1 MNENVSQR
9 RRAARGQ
16 AMSPRWTAA
25 VAILALLAA
34 AACGSGEGAD
44 HTQPATSTGGE
55 AAAFPRTIRH
65 AFGETVIPQEPRRV
79 VAWGW
84 GSADAAIAVGVVPV
98 AIPFQAYGGDAEGV
112 LPWIR
117 ERLRADG
124 AQLPKVLPDAKEP
137 PFEAIA
143 AARPDLI
150 LAVYSGITGDD
161 YKLLSGIA
169 PTVAYPDKPWAT
181 PWRDTVKIVGSA
193 LGRDQQAAEV
203 LRGIDEEVAAKASAH
218 PELKGKSVAM
228 VWDSAGT
235 FYVYKPADARVEF
248 TLALGLVSAP
258 SVTALASGESSF
270 FYTLSYEQLEK
281 LTSDI
286 LVSYAD
292 TPEAS
297 NAFLSSP
304 HGQLMEQVRT
314 GRVAPV
320 IGKEFIASV
329 SPPTALSL
337 TWGLDEYVRILA
349 TAAKAAGGPR

>member
-1 MNENVSQR
+1 MIEEMPSR
-9 RRAARGQ
+9 RLVGPGRA
-16 AMSPRWTAA
+16 TATRLTG
-25 VAILALLAA
+25 VAIVALVLLVAP
-34 AACGSGEGAD
+34 ACGTSEEGAP
-44 HTQPATSTGGE
+44 TQPASGTRT
-55 AAAFPRTIRH
+55 AAFPRTVSH
-65 AFGETVIPQEPRRV
+65 AFGDSVILHEPRRV

-84 GSADAAIAVGVVPV
+84 GSADAAVALGVVPV
-98 AIPFQAYGGDAEGV
+98 AIPFQAYGGDNEGV

-117 ERLRADG
+117 ERLKAEN
-124 AQLPKVLPDAKEP
+124 AALPIVLPDAEEP

-150 LAVYSGITGDD
+150 LAVYSGITGED
-161 YKLLSGIA
+161 YKLLSAIA
-169 PTVAYPDKPWAT
+169 PTVAYPGKPWAT

-203 LRGIDEEVAAKASAH
+203 LRGIDDQVAAKASAH

-248 TLALGLVSAP
+248 TLGLGLVNAP

-297 NAFLSSP
+297 EAFLSSP

>member
-1 MNENVSQR
+1 MTEGMAR
-9 RRAARGQ
+9 RRRDRPGP
-16 AMSPRWTAA
+16 SGGRRLAA
-25 VAILALLAA
+25 VAAAALALLTAS
-34 AACGSGEGAD
+34 ACGTGNETGQAPPPASAAGAAD
-44 HTQPATSTGGE
+44 
-55 AAAFPRTIRH
+55 FPRTVPH
-65 AFGETVIPQEPRRV
+65 AFGETIISQEPRRV

-84 GSADAAIAVGVVPV
+84 GSADAAIAMGVVPV
-98 AIPFQAYGGDAEGV
+98 AIPFQAYGGDGEGI

-117 ERLRADG
+117 ERLEADG
-124 AQLPKVLPDAKEP
+124 VSLPRILPDAKEP

-150 LAVYSGITGDD
+150 LAVYSGITSDD
-161 YKLLSGIA
+161 YRLLSNIA

-193 LGRDQQAAEV
+193 LGRDERAAEV
-203 LRGIDEEVAAKASAH
+203 LRGVDERVAAQAAAH

-248 TLALGLVSAP
+248 TLGLGLVSAP

-270 FYTLSYEQLEK
+270 FYTLSYEQLDK

-286 LVSYAD
+286 LVSFAD
-292 TPEAS
+292 TREAS

-337 TWGLDEYVRILA
+337 TWGLEQYVSILS
-349 TAAKAAGGPR
+349 TAANAAGGQR